1 MVRRR
6 LIIGLILL
14 ILLISFMVYSSQEY
28 YHNDLQYK
36 RYTQLFDDPGALNN
50 KVLSF
55 SAIIRSVD
63 TTNQTLQVFLKT
75 DPFEFPAVEIS
86 TRNLKV
92 QSLKQGDQIDV
103 IGVVHG
109 KGLITASQLWLV
121 EPWEPAAVYVRSLLA
136 IPFIAYLFLSTWALD
151 TSTWFF
157 DRRKKHV

>member
-1 MVRRR
+1 
-6 LIIGLILL
+6 
-14 ILLISFMVYSSQEY
+14 
-28 YHNDLQYK
+28 
-36 RYTQLFDDPGALNN
+36 
-50 KVLSF
+50 
-55 SAIIRSVD
+55 
-63 TTNQTLQVFLKT
+63 
-75 DPFEFPAVEIS
+75 VEIS
-86 TRNLKV
+86 TRNLKA

-136 IPFIAYLFLSTWALD
+136 IPFIAYLFLSTWMLD